1 MHETARRDTSF
12 SRRRADRWLAFDKV
26 QHFTF
31 SFLWTLGGQYALV
44 NKLSWSERDALPLSV
59 GASAALGLAKEVYD
73 VRASPSRYFS
83 RRDLVADGA
92 GILLAVGFVLL

>member
-1 MHETARRDTSF
+1 M
-12 SRRRADRWLAFDKV
+12 
-26 QHFTF
+26 
-31 SFLWTLGGQYALV
+31 
-44 NKLSWSERDALPLSV
+44 PLSV